1 MKALTFLGEKPTKT
15 EVELMIWEVDDD
27 LDGFVSFKEFE
38 KMYKRCINDESSLE
52 PRKLFNLVVFLMF
65 LGIDKD
71 KLEEERK
78 EKREPKKGVTIE
90 DTLQILFVRYGRDK
104 LDEEIEAIFG

>member
-1 MKALTFLGEKPTKT
+1 MKALVFLGEKPTKT

-65 LGIDKD
+65 LGIDNNKD
-71 KLEEERK
+71 EESKRDKK
-78 EKREPKKGVTIE
+78 ESKEPKKGVTIE
-90 DTLQILFVRYGRDK
+90 DTL
-104 LDEEIEAIFG
+104 